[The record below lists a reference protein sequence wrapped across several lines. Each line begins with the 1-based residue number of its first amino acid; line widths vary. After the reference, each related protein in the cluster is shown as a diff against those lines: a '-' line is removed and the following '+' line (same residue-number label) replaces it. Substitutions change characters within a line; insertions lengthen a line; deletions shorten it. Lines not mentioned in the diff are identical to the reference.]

1 LPLPLVPVCTNIAKM
16 NSALLFV
23 VVVLLIG
30 SAYCYPK
37 RIDPEDALEVQFRM
51 SEYTYALD
59 RVLNGNWSE
68 SAFDSLM
75 NTFSNDYFDA
85 WILGPPTVQ
94 VVTTKAAL
102 RIVYEGIAR
111 NTYANFS
118 RHGVSNFDIK
128 KVRDHPKTFSMDCY
142 LDHIANVFA
151 APGVIAEIGLVGSY
165 SLLWVEDTDGVLR
178 ASRFYDTTQKLFEWT
193 TGWYPVA
200 YISNP
205 PNLCSGYQSL
215 ESRPWSSIVLTIGA
229 SVALGVCAGVAY
241 STYESSLYAPVATTT
256 TSVVTVAPVA
266 RAAAGDSFVEASIPA
281 ASEEVVETQSFAAPS
296 TSWAAGL
303 SASVSLLVGAA
314 VYKLKSQKP
323 VPSISPLD
331 VYTKGVIP
339 AATLVA
345 AQPAFAM
352 ETNKLAPIAT
362 ALFIALPTFFLIIL
376 YVSTRA
382 NLDNQSG
389 AFDQDYFDKSKS
401 AGNKKTNLAAK
412 LKGEGLAFYAE
423 KRGGK

>member
-1 LPLPLVPVCTNIAKM
+1 MKAH
-16 NSALLFV
+16 FV
-23 VVVLLIG
+23 
-30 SAYCYPK
+30 STF
-37 RIDPEDALEVQFRM
+37 FRQP
-51 SEYTYALD
+51 
-59 RVLNGNWSE
+59 R
-68 SAFDSLM
+68 
-75 NTFSNDYFDA
+75 
-85 WILGPPTVQ
+85 
-94 VVTTKAAL
+94 
-102 RIVYEGIAR
+102 
-111 NTYANFS
+111 
-118 RHGVSNFDIK
+118 
-128 KVRDHPKTFSMDCY
+128 
-142 LDHIANVFA
+142 
-151 APGVIAEIGLVGSY
+151 
-165 SLLWVEDTDGVLR
+165 
-178 ASRFYDTTQKLFEWT
+178 
-193 TGWYPVA
+193 
-200 YISNP
+200 
-205 PNLCSGYQSL
+205 SGYQSL

>member
-1 LPLPLVPVCTNIAKM
+1 M
-16 NSALLFV
+16 SASH
-23 VVVLLIG
+23 G
-30 SAYCYPK
+30 SSASS
-37 RIDPEDALEVQFRM
+37 RSRA
-51 SEYTYALD
+51 S
-59 RVLNGNWSE
+59 WSE
-68 SAFDSLM
+68 PSAKIRSVPLEANLIRFMFEEKL
-75 NTFSNDYFDA
+75 
-85 WILGPPTVQ
+85 LQTVQ
-94 VVTTKAAL
+94 
-102 RIVYEGIAR
+102 E
-111 NTYANFS
+111 
-118 RHGVSNFDIK
+118 HGVVAVVSTEA
-128 KVRDHPKTFSMDCY
+128 KVF
-142 LDHIANVFA
+142 F
-151 APGVIAEIGLVGSY
+151 
-165 SLLWVEDTDGVLR
+165 
-178 ASRFYDTTQKLFEWT
+178 RFLAM
-193 TGWYPVA
+193 PR
-200 YISNP
+200 
-205 PNLCSGYQSL
+205 SGYQSL

>member
-1 LPLPLVPVCTNIAKM
+1 MP
-16 NSALLFV
+16 
-23 VVVLLIG
+23 
-30 SAYCYPK
+30 
-37 RIDPEDALEVQFRM
+37 R
-51 SEYTYALD
+51 
-59 RVLNGNWSE
+59 
-68 SAFDSLM
+68 
-75 NTFSNDYFDA
+75 
-85 WILGPPTVQ
+85 
-94 VVTTKAAL
+94 
-102 RIVYEGIAR
+102 
-111 NTYANFS
+111 
-118 RHGVSNFDIK
+118 
-128 KVRDHPKTFSMDCY
+128 
-142 LDHIANVFA
+142 
-151 APGVIAEIGLVGSY
+151 
-165 SLLWVEDTDGVLR
+165 
-178 ASRFYDTTQKLFEWT
+178 
-193 TGWYPVA
+193 
-200 YISNP
+200 
-205 PNLCSGYQSL
+205 SGYQSL
-215 ESRPWSSIVLTIGA
+215 ESKPWSSIVLTVGA

-256 TSVVTVAPVA
+256 RSLATVAPIA

-281 ASEEVVETQSFAAPS
+281 ASGASEEVVEIQSYAAPS

-382 NLDNQSG
+382 NLNNQSG
-389 AFDQDYFDKSKS
+389 AFDQDYYDKSKA

-412 LKGEGLAFYAE
+412 LTGKGLALYAE